1 MELEIR
7 MAIYSH
13 RISFKIEQDPVKK
26 ANYYLRPE
34 LDNLPDEYKNH
45 DLSRIVHDMLIEET
59 GESFYHRIPLDKIEG
74 EGGKAPGLNVTFKD
88 EDLTEV
94 ERKVY
99 KRNEETFQLYRLP
112 QAGIYWND
120 ILKTFEAEIME
131 RMKREGLDG
140 GDYC

>member
-1 MELEIR
+1 MEFEIR

-13 RISFKIEQDPVKK
+13 RISFRIEQDPVKK
-26 ANYYLRPE
+26 AYYYLKPE
-34 LDNLPDEYKNH
+34 IDNLPDKYKNY
-45 DLSRIVHDMLIEET
+45 DLSRIVHKMLIEET

-74 EGGKAPGLNVTFKD
+74 EGEKVPDASVPFKD

-99 KRNEETFQLYRLP
+99 KRNEDAYQLYRLP
-112 QAGIYWND
+112 QTGIHWND

-131 RMKREGLDG
+131 KMEKEGLINK
-140 GDYC
+140 DYC